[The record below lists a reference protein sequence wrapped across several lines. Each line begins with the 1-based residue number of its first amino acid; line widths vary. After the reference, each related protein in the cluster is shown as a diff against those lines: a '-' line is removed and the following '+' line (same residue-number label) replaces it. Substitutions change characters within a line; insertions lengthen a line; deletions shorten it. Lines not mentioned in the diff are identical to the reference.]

1 MSNMTLTERTLNH
14 IKFLESQNKLM
25 IKLATPKGFYE
36 LYNIELQKY
45 GSPDLAFRIC
55 NVEYRRLFD
64 TYRYDS
70 FESFLV
76 DIKKNLSVSQLK
88 MSPKDVLEREFLL
101 AWFKQC
107 GFDTWTSFKA
117 VVLHYFPE
125 VTEVKLLAFWQN
137 TAIEAQVLIRVNHV
151 KQILG

>member
-1 MSNMTLTERTLNH
+1 MTLTEHTLNY

-25 IKLATPKGFYE
+25 IKLSTLKGFYE
-36 LYNIELQKY
+36 LYNEDLQRH
-45 GSPDLAFRIC
+45 GCPDLAFYIC
-55 NVEYRRLFD
+55 NVEYRQLWGK
-64 TYRYDS
+64 YRYDC
-70 FESFLV
+70 FESFLADV
-76 DIKKNLSVSQLK
+76 KKNLTISQQK